1 MDRREFVAA
10 GVGSALG
17 VRALSAPASDTGPLV
32 QDPFRPLFP
41 RARREVFLN
50 AAGGTPLG
58 TFADRGLRRYTDFQR
73 LGPGEGRGDYVAEMQ
88 SEIRGLFGRLIG
100 AKPSEIA
107 WVHCTK
113 AGEQIVIDGLE
124 SLRRGGN
131 IVTNDMHFTGSLHN
145 LIGLRRSGR
154 DVRIVMGEDWDVTL
168 EAMDA
173 AIDTNTALVTVS
185 LVSNINGRVEPLRAL
200 AEIAHARGALVFADI
215 IQAAGIVPM
224 DVRELGVDFAACNG
238 YKWLY
243 GVHGAGFLYV
253 REDLQGTALPDHL
266 FPGQVTH
273 NYPPWVDRVDPE
285 AGAFVYSP
293 RTDARRYEPGH
304 VSYMGYCAVYEGLK
318 FINQIGVEAALHHS
332 VRLNRRLQSQLD
344 PDAYTCITP
353 NVAESPIITF
363 IAREPRGLEDRFRAA
378 NVVVALAGNRIR
390 VSPAMFN
397 VDADI
402 DALTEVLGT

>member
-17 VRALSAPASDTGPLV
+17 VRTLSAPDTDTGPV
-32 QDPFRPLFP
+32 TQDQFRSLFP
-41 RARREVFLN
+41 RAQREVFLN
-50 AAGGTPLG
+50 AAAGTPLG
-58 TFADRGLRRYTDFQR
+58 TFADRGLWRYMDFQR

-88 SEIRGLFGRLIG
+88 SEIRGLFGGLIG

-124 SLRRGGN
+124 SLRRGRN

-173 AIDTNTALVTVS
+173 AIDANTALVTVS
-185 LVSNINGRVEPLRAL
+185 LVSNINGRIEPFREL
-200 AEIAHARGALVFADI
+200 ADMAHARGALVFADI

-224 DVRELGVDFAACNG
+224 DVRELGIDFAACNG

-253 REDLQGTALPDHL
+253 REDLQGTALADRL
-266 FPGQVTH
+266 FPGHVTH
-273 NYPPWVDRVDPE
+273 NYPPWAEQVDPA
-285 AGAFVYSP
+285 AGAFVYNP
-293 RTDARRYEPGH
+293 RADARRYEPGH
-304 VSYMGYCAVYEGLK
+304 VSYLGYCAVYEGLK
-318 FINQIGVEAALHHS
+318 FLEQIGIEAALQHS
-332 VRLNRRLQSQLD
+332 VRLNRRLQGQLD
-344 PDAYTCITP
+344 PDAYACITP
-353 NVAESPIITF
+353 NVDESPIITF
-363 IAREPRGLEDRFRAA
+363 IAREPRGLEGRLRAA
-378 NVVVALAGNRIR
+378 NVVVSLSGNRIR
-390 VSPAMFN
+390 VSPAVFN
-397 VDADI
+397 GEADVDALAE
-402 DALTEVLGT
+402 ALS